1 MMDRESIN
9 LYNMQMGFVEF
20 VVAPLILT
28 VINILYPLYPIGHQM
43 LENYIDWAQMRRNE
57 IYTDA
62 NVTGMY
68 VCVFVSYRVCFV
80 SDLYL
85 YLHACGGLLAECV
98 QFAVWGCVLCVGDCV
113 LCTNLLYDLL

>member
-1 MMDRESIN
+1 MDRESIN

-68 VCVFVSYRVCFV
+68 VCVFVLFRIVFV
-80 SDLYL
+80 F
-85 YLHACGGLLAECV
+85 ACMWCSLAECV
-98 QFAVWGCVLCVGDCV
+98 QFVVLGTVYCVLISYMTFCK
-113 LCTNLLYDLL
+113 CTHY